1 MLSLYSYCLS
11 NNEKN
16 DSANSTK
23 SASTASTGIS
33 TDDCS
38 TDEKSSLSSTPEFHK
53 NISAA
58 KAVSVFGEA
67 GDHLQ
72 RL

>member
-23 SASTASTGIS
+23 SASTGIS